1 MMIDYDA
8 TMKSIGNDLTLFETL
23 VQIFLED
30 YPALLDDLR
39 QAITSD
45 GYEKVYSAAHRLK
58 GLVSNFHAKELVA
71 ILAEIE
77 NSARLARSAPDADV
91 AQQISDLCATVA
103 AELKMKLG
111 GSRTDS

>member
-1 MMIDYDA
+1 MIDYDA
-8 TMKSIGNDLTLFETL
+8 TMKSIGNDHTLFETL

-45 GYEKVYSAAHRLK
+45 GNEKIYSAAHRLK
-58 GLVSNFHAKELVA
+58 GLVSNFHARELVE

-77 NSARLARSAPDADV
+77 TSARLARGTTDADADLV
-91 AQQISDLCATVA
+91 QQISNLCATVA
-103 AELKMKLG
+103 AELKMRLG
-111 GSRTDS
+111 GS